1 MRHFRLPFEVASPPF
16 DEDSIPFE
24 GNPEDY
30 VRRLAEGKAES
41 LAEAHKG
48 KIIISADTL
57 VFYNGRP
64 FGKPNGRDEAFA
76 MLDELA
82 GVWHTV
88 HTAVC
93 AFRDGE
99 RAVEVSKTAVLLRQL
114 TADQI
119 YRYIDAV
126 GSSDKAAGYAVQ
138 GSGYMIIKG
147 IEGCFYN
154 AMGLP
159 IAALTNVLRHLGV
172 DLWDYLPES

>member
-16 DEDSIPFE
+16 DEESIPFE
-24 GNPEDY
+24 GDPETY

-41 LAEAHKG
+41 LADAHAG

-57 VFYNGRP
+57 VFYNGQV
-64 FGKPNGRDEAFA
+64 FGKPKGREGAFA
-76 MLDELA
+76 MLNELA

-88 HTAVC
+88 YTAVC
-93 AFRDGE
+93 GFRDGT
-99 RAVEVSKTAVLLRQL
+99 RAVEVARTAVLLRQL

-126 GSSDKAAGYAVQ
+126 ESGDKAAGYAVQ

-159 IAALTNVLRHLGV
+159 IAALTNVLSHLGV
-172 DLWDYLPES
+172 DLWEYLPK